1 MSRKRVHQILARLK
15 CVKRMSV
22 KQRQKFL
29 KSCDKDFIHCIC
41 ECVKNLLKGRVPLK
55 SNQFKALS
63 RHKQSLRTL
72 SLKKTSLAKR
82 RKILQSGGFFHMLM
96 PALFSGISGLVTQ
109 LIKNAGSQ
117 TYGSN

>member
-1 MSRKRVHQILARLK
+1 MSRQRVHQILERLK

-22 KQRQKFL
+22 KDRRQFL
-29 KSCDKDFIHCIC
+29 KSCDKDFIQCVC

-55 SNQFKALS
+55 TNQFAKLA

-82 RKILQSGGFFHMLM
+82 RKILQTGGVFPMLM
-96 PALFSGISGLVTQ
+96 PALFSGISEIVTQ
-109 LIKNAGSQ
+109 LIKNAS
-117 TYGSN
+117 S